1 MMASKKKKVLV
12 VDDENDL
19 LLIIK
24 TALMSDGYDVETASN
39 GMDAIAMAGDK
50 VPDLVILDMM
60 MPEMNG
66 FEVLSQL
73 RQDPSTER
81 TPVIM
86 LTGISEKGTIREALD
101 SGVNYYI
108 VKPFEFHDLLSK
120 VKLAISDAESGG
132 LAGPPMP

>member
-1 MMASKKKKVLV
+1 MANNRKKVLV

-24 TALMSDGYDVETASN
+24 TALMSEGYSVETANN
-39 GMDAIAMAGDK
+39 GLDAIAMAQDNT
-50 VPDLVILDMM
+50 PDLVILDMM

-66 FEVLSQL
+66 FEVLAQL
-73 RQDPSTER
+73 RQQVNTER

-101 SGVNYYI
+101 SGIHFYI

-120 VKLAISDAESGG
+120 VKLAIADAEGGG
-132 LAGPPMP
+132 LAGPSIP